1 MEGHKIEAILGATG
15 TKSVDGD
22 DELPSINAY
31 LFDFFQ
37 WLKDIKSINTCWL
50 QSKNN
55 QINLQMIPA
64 GHTPIQLSSR
74 PSTSYQVLLTKIQVL
89 CY

>member
-1 MEGHKIEAILGATG
+1 MQKKHRKN
-15 TKSVDGD
+15 VDGD
-22 DELPSINAY
+22 DELPSINPN

-55 QINLQMIPA
+55 LE
-64 GHTPIQLSSR
+64 
-74 PSTSYQVLLTKIQVL
+74 TSGRSIYKGFLLDIHP
-89 CY
+89 YN